1 MAFSRGSS
9 RPRECLL
16 HCRQI
21 LYLWTMGESWLSHQ
35 GHLINLCEMNEWT
48 WSLLSAVIYPLR
60 LLLILSY
67 SRTVLPACR
76 KAWERVLSEASLATY
91 SRPPSFSSGLSS
103 PASCRNRAYPMLIL
117 VLFWSK
123 EGLKNVKETG
133 KQWNILKERRQCV
146 PTNPRHFLPPLLFS
160 LRCHCCL
167 GPLSLL
173 LEKFQDSP
181 ITNNSPNL
189 RNWGREGKGFTVRW
203 IAQWLH
209 SFSSLKT
216 QWGFLS
222 RGLVSWAQPL
232 ALKGRAHFNFPPLF
246 WQLKSKRINP
256 LKPSLP

>member
-1 MAFSRGSS
+1 
-9 RPRECLL
+9 
-16 HCRQI
+16 
-21 LYLWTMGESWLSHQ
+21 
-35 GHLINLCEMNEWT
+35 MNEWT
-48 WSLLSAVIYPLR
+48 WSFLSAVIHPLR

-91 SRPPSFSSGLSS
+91 SRPPSFSSGLSP
-103 PASCRNRAYPMLIL
+103 PASCRIRAYAMLIL

-133 KQWNILKERRQCV
+133 KQWHILKEGRQCV
-146 PTNPRHFLPPLLFS
+146 PTNPSTFSLLFFF
-160 LRCHCCL
+160 HV
-167 GPLSLL
+167 GVTAALL
-173 LEKFQDSP
+173 LFPFSLKNFKTLQLQTTPKIWE
-181 ITNNSPNL
+181 TEE
-189 RNWGREGKGFTVRW
+189 REGKGLTARW

-222 RGLVSWAQPL
+222 RWLVSWAQPL
-232 ALKGRAHFNFPPLF
+232 ALKGHAHFNFPPLF
-246 WQLKSKRINP
+246 WQLKSKGINP